1 MKHIIPDY
9 IFPEDYHTAVED
21 ADFSA
26 LQEHYAGRL
35 ARYGD
40 FHAHSASG
48 GTSDGETTPEAWL
61 AAMPEL
67 QIDFVGLMDHRQVRH
82 MCLDVFTPERFL
94 YGTEPAMLWNEPY
107 TECHYLMIF
116 QNPGDLEAVLE
127 QFPEVYDYEGGIEGH
142 FVYKRIDFSQ
152 FLEIGQEVLARGGA
166 FVNAHP
172 MQQIKCDDITY
183 FDFGDRTAIE
193 IIYTGEYDEP
203 LNPHTIANY
212 QLWLKMLDAGKRIY
226 NTATA
231 DAHGAPTNS
240 GINTVY
246 TQTPICAEY
255 VRRLREG
262 DLNAGCVGIQ
272 MTLGNVHGYVPMGG
286 TISYADDLTLCLRIA
301 DGHPLRFG
309 NPADYRVDIFSDEGL
324 VYSVSLSTLPF
335 TCAIRAKNRRFYRAE
350 VIRIEDGSPAAIG
363 NPIWIRNE
371 DVLQENAF

>member
-1 MKHIIPDY
+1 MKHIIPNY
-9 IFPEDYHTAVED
+9 TFPEDYHTAAEA

-26 LQEHYAGRL
+26 LEAHYSGRL

-48 GTSDGETTPEAWL
+48 GTSDGATTPEDWL
-61 AAMPEL
+61 AAMPKL
-67 QIDFVGLMDHRQVRH
+67 QMDFIGLMDHRQVRH
-82 MCLDVFTPERFL
+82 MYLDAFTPEHFL
-94 YGTEPAMLWNEPY
+94 YGTEPAMLWHEPY

-116 QNPGDLEAVLE
+116 QKPGELEKILE
-127 QFPEVYDYEGGIEGH
+127 QYPDVYNFEGGVEGH
-142 FVYKRIDFSQ
+142 FVYKRIDYEL
-152 FLEIGQEVLARGGA
+152 FLEIGQAVLAHGGA

-172 MQQIKCDDITY
+172 MQQIQCDDIHC

-193 IIYTGEYDEP
+193 VIYTGEYPNP
-203 LNPHTIANY
+203 LNPHTVANY

-246 TQTPICAEY
+246 TRDPICAEY
-255 VRRLREG
+255 VQRLREG

-272 MTLGNVHGYVPMGG
+272 MTLGNRNGFVPMGG
-286 TISYADDLTLCLRIA
+286 TIPYADDLILCLRIA

-309 NPADYRVDIFSDEGL
+309 DPSRYRADIFSDEGL
-324 VYSVSLSTLPF
+324 AYSVPLTTLPF
-335 TCAIRAKNRRFYRAE
+335 TCAIKAQNRRFYRAE
-350 VIRIEDGSPAAIG
+350 VVSIEDGAPAAIG
-363 NPIWIRNE
+363 NPIWIR
-371 DVLQENAF
+371 LQ